1 MNKKLCA
8 LMMGGMLAF
17 TASAEWVNVSS
28 LYLTNY
34 EFDENCV
41 FKVSDSGNKNQNQ
54 EAVEGW
60 TKFKTSGDW
69 YSTATAEYGTGVT
82 FASATEGVVPSEGY
96 NGSLG
101 GCLGLTAAWGSIVG
115 YTQEVTLPAGKYA
128 IDAPVYNA
136 ASVTSATSLLAWVV
150 GGSTVVQ
157 SPVTTL
163 VSKQW
168 YVDHIEFTLDEETTG
183 LIQIGTQAVGGGSGS
198 NAKPFYDYV
207 HLMRDEAVENSC
219 TDKITNPDLENDG
232 INGWTSVGMGAQG
245 NDSFGLKSG
254 NTYAEKWAST
264 APYAGVGTC
273 GLTQEITLEAGAY
286 RLYASAQNID
296 QRSVDT
302 RNCYGAYLV
311 AGDATVPVFQ
321 ARDYYVEFNVEEEGP
336 VTIGFKC
343 ENAEGNWVCCDN
355 FRVYRI
361 GNVSNEKIFAQLQ
374 AKISSAE
381 DVAEEYAENE
391 YLYVALKDA
400 LNSTIES
407 AKELTVDNSS
417 AEIKAA
423 MSALDEASS
432 ALAASYKVYR
442 ALTNSVIKAE
452 NLYNAQHKGAEDFL
466 EAINTAKALYDK
478 NLTEKTDEMTSAIDT
493 LEAAIETY
501 ELIDAEDYTE
511 KITNPGFETY
521 DNGVYEGWTNT
532 NFGTATGG
540 EDVRVET
547 RFCEY
552 WRNTPLTDVEASIVQ
567 NVEIPLGKFVLTA
580 WIQNRY
586 QSDLDQLNEGLT
598 LVAGD
603 QSTTIHKLG
612 RYYVDFNVVDENP
625 VEIGVK
631 AYHCTGNW
639 VAFDDFHLYK
649 VPALETSDFIANVAT
664 DADTTT
670 PVYYN
675 LQGIRVANPTSGL
688 YIKVCGKKATKV
700 YLK

>member
-1 MNKKLCA
+1 
-8 LMMGGMLAF
+8 MMGGMLAF

-34 EFDENCV
+34 EFDENCL
-41 FKVSDSGNKNQNQ
+41 FKASDSGNKSQTP
-54 EAVEGW
+54 EAISGW
-60 TKFKTSGDW
+60 TEFHSNGWGT
-69 YSTATAEYGTGVT
+69 TATAEYGTGVT
-82 FASATEGVVPSEGY
+82 FSNADYGKVPTEGY

-101 GCLGLTAAWGSIVG
+101 GCLGIAPAWGGKCG
-115 YTQEVTLPAGKYA
+115 YTQKVSLPAGKYA
-128 IDAPVYNA
+128 IDVPVYNSSTA
-136 ASVTSATSLLAWVV
+136 ATSATSLLAWIVDDI
-150 GGSTVVQ
+150 TVVQ

-163 VSKQW
+163 VSQKW
-168 YVDHIEFTLDEETTG
+168 YVDHIEFTLEEATTG
-183 LIQIGTQAVGGGSGS
+183 LIQIGIQVPNVGSGDT
-198 NAKPFYDYV
+198 AKTFLDYV

-219 TDKITNPDLENDG
+219 TDKITNPDLESDG
-232 INGWTSVGMGAQG
+232 LNGWTSVGMKTQNNKAFDLTNG
-245 NDSFGLKSG
+245 DI
-254 NTYAEKWAST
+254 YAEKWASKD
-264 APYAGVGTC
+264 PYAGVGTC
-273 GLTQEITLEAGAY
+273 SLTQEITLEAGAY

-311 AGDATVPVFQ
+311 AGDETVPVFQ
-321 ARDYYVEFNVEEEGP
+321 ARDYYVEFNVEEDGP

-361 GNVSNEKIFAQLQ
+361 GNASNEKIFAQLQ
-374 AKISSAE
+374 AKISSTE
-381 DVAEEYAENE
+381 DVAEEYSENE

-407 AKELTVDNSS
+407 AKILTVDNSS
-417 AEIKAA
+417 ADIKAA

-452 NLYNAQHKGAEDFL
+452 NLYNAQHQGAEDFL
-466 EAINTAKALYDK
+466 AAINAAKALYDK

-501 ELIDAEDYTE
+501 ELIDAEDYTSY
-511 KITNPGFETY
+511 ITNPGFETY
-521 DNGVYEGWTNT
+521 ENSTFEGWTN
-532 NFGTATGG
+532 NGFKVATGNESVKYG
-540 EDVRVET
+540 SN
-547 RFCEY
+547 FCEQ
-552 WRNTPLTDVEASIVQ
+552 WGGSPLTSINASIVQ

-649 VPALETSDFIANVAT
+649 VPALNSSDFIANVAT